1 MEWTSDAIA
10 SKKQRN
16 LISCSG
22 LCIDGMAKLQKQNSE
37 LNLKLSNNYEI
48 IRNYQQ
54 KFTDVK
60 NELKI
65 SQEGFGKQIRELNAQ
80 IDQSNQNNSTLNT
93 INKNLNSRLSQETSK
108 LNEKSE
114 KLLRIT
120 EEHASLKTIIQI
132 LQQTLER
139 DQDINDSSPSKKKR
153 PNGNDSSNYVIPPG
167 NYSCFMFFYVI
178 LVNFIRTNGL

>member
-80 IDQSNQNNSTLNT
+80 IDQSNQNVSTLNT

-114 KLLRIT
+114 KL
-120 EEHASLKTIIQI
+120 
-132 LQQTLER
+132 
-139 DQDINDSSPSKKKR
+139 
-153 PNGNDSSNYVIPPG
+153 
-167 NYSCFMFFYVI
+167 
-178 LVNFIRTNGL
+178 